1 MRKVD
6 NREKEIKQQR
16 RKWWSLTSLP
26 VDRLMAT
33 DCNPTARANKTYV
46 FFTLTVFIESFPH
59 MMRII
64 QADSYL
70 YWAAQ
75 QNNLNNMLLMIIG
88 ALKLYSTTSA
98 FPLVGQLSSAWAGAW
113 AELGNEADTVC
124 SAKLE
129 LLRSNLIKTW
139 FRLTQK

>member
-1 MRKVD
+1 
-6 NREKEIKQQR
+6 
-16 RKWWSLTSLP
+16 
-26 VDRLMAT
+26 
-33 DCNPTARANKTYV
+33 
-46 FFTLTVFIESFPH
+46 

-98 FPLVGQLSSAWAGAW
+98 FPLVGQLSPAWAGVW
-113 AELGNEADTVC
+113 AELGNEAATVC
-124 SAKLE
+124 TANLE

-139 FRLTQK
+139 LRLTQK